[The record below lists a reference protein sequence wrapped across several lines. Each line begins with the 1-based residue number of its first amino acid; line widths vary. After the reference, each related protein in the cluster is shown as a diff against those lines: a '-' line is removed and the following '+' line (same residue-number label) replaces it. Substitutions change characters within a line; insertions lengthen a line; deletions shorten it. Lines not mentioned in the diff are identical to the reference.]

1 MLSSF
6 LLVER
11 GEENARRTEESRRE
25 RERGG
30 RAIHPTAITVIV
42 DRATN

>member
-11 GEENARRTEESRRE
+11 GEEKREKHTGESRKDSPPM
-25 RERGG
+25 
-30 RAIHPTAITVIV
+30 AIAVIA
-42 DRATN
+42 DRAAN